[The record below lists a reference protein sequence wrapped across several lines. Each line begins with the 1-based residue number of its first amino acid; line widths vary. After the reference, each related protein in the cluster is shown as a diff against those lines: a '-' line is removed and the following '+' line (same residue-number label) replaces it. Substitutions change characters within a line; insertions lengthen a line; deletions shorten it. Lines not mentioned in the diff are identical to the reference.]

1 MNHNNNI
8 LPLNEC
14 LICLGGYAEIRSKFR
29 NNQVREV
36 ALFLFFQSPLEG
48 SWSRS
53 GEQAGS
59 RCPHSFRTHHA
70 QLLPSTVARS

>member
-8 LPLNEC
+8 LPLNEY
-14 LICLGGYAEIRSKFR
+14 LICLGGYAEIRSKFH

-36 ALFLFFQSPLEG
+36 AFVLFFQSPLEG

-53 GEQAGS
+53 GE
-59 RCPHSFRTHHA
+59 
-70 QLLPSTVARS
+70 